1 MRSDV
6 WGVLPMK
13 SLCLAIF
20 LLFGLLSAVL
30 LTPAQAGFKDGMVA
44 HQRGDYDRALKEF
57 RAGAA
62 KGEGLAI
69 FSLGFMYFKGQ
80 GVARNPAQAHMW
92 FDLAAAQ
99 FPPGANRNRARINR
113 DKMAKELNAQQM
125 AISQRTARLWLER
138 FARETMPAA
147 GGR

>member
-1 MRSDV
+1 MKPLAVAILALIGFCSL
-6 WGVLPMK
+6 VL
-13 SLCLAIF
+13 A
-20 LLFGLLSAVL
+20 
-30 LTPAQAGFKDGMVA
+30 TPAQAGFKDGMAA
-44 HQRGDYDRALKEF
+44 HRQGNYDRALKEF
-57 RAGAA
+57 RKGAA

-80 GVARNPAQAHMW
+80 GVKRDPAQAHMW

-99 FPPGANRNRARINR
+99 LPPGANRNRARTNR
-113 DKMAKELNAQQM
+113 DKMAKDLNPGQI

-138 FARETMPAA
+138 FATETLPAA

>member
-1 MRSDV
+1 
-6 WGVLPMK
+6 MK
-13 SLCLAIF
+13 SLAVAIF
-20 LLFGLLSAVL
+20 LLFGLVSAVL
-30 LTPAQAGFKDGMVA
+30 LTPAQAGFKDGMAA
-44 HQRGDYDRALKEF
+44 HRQGDYAGALEEF
-57 RAGAA
+57 RKGAA

-80 GVARNPAQAHMW
+80 GVARDLAQAHMW

-99 FPPGANRNRARINR
+99 LPPGANRNRARTNR
-113 DKMAKELNAQQM
+113 DKVAKDLNSAQK

>member
-1 MRSDV
+1 
-6 WGVLPMK
+6 MK
-13 SLCLAIF
+13 YPIKSPKKLMFLAIAALIGVF
-20 LLFGLLSAVL
+20 AAASIVPA
-30 LTPAQAGFKDGMVA
+30 PAQAGFKDGMVA
-44 HQRGDYDRALKEF
+44 HQRGDYSGALRAF
-57 RAGAA
+57 RQGAA

-80 GVARNPAQAHMW
+80 GVKRDAIQAHMW

-99 FPPGANRNRARINR
+99 LPPGANRNRARTNR
-113 DKMAKELNAQQM
+113 DKMAEDLNAGQIE
-125 AISQRTARLWLER
+125 ISQQTSKMWLER